1 MTAETLIFVATYNE
15 RENAGELIRQLEALG
30 LGADLLFL
38 DDASP
43 DGTGA
48 LLDDMAQDRPHLHVI
63 HRAGKGGV
71 GSAHQDGIAW
81 AYDHGYHRLVTLD
94 CDFSHSPADIPRMLA
109 VAEGCDVVVGSRWS
123 RRESLP
129 GWKFYRRV
137 LTTLGHSVTRR
148 LLGIPYDATGALRL
162 YDLRRVPRR
171 LFERVES
178 KGYSFFLESMFLLWR
193 NGYRVREVPIVL
205 PARTYGHSKMT
216 LRDVTDSLKRIDS
229 LWRDSLRDPERFRV
243 PGPPPE
249 PNPDLAGPQE
259 WDAYWSAKD
268 TRTHAIYDAIAST
281 YRDRVIRPRLVHF
294 IRKHFARGS
303 ALLHAGCGSGRVD
316 VDLQRDMD
324 LTAADISLRVLER
337 YTRNVPRAHRIEHA
351 DVLALPF
358 ADDSFDGAYNLGVVE
373 HFSGDEIRRHFRELA
388 RVVRP
393 GGKILI
399 FWPHARATSVA
410 VLKAAHWILKRRAD
424 GVRLHPP
431 EISLL
436 ASRAEL
442 DGLARELGLSVLDYA
457 FGIEDLFVQAVVVL
471 GV

>member
-1 MTAETLIFVATYNE
+1 M
-15 RENAGELIRQLEALG
+15 
-30 LGADLLFL
+30 
-38 DDASP
+38 
-43 DGTGA
+43 
-48 LLDDMAQDRPHLHVI
+48 
-63 HRAGKGGV
+63 
-71 GSAHQDGIAW
+71 
-81 AYDHGYHRLVTLD
+81 
-94 CDFSHSPADIPRMLA
+94 
-109 VAEGCDVVVGSRWS
+109 
-123 RRESLP
+123 
-129 GWKFYRRV
+129 
-137 LTTLGHSVTRR
+137 
-148 LLGIPYDATGALRL
+148 
-162 YDLRRVPRR
+162 
-171 LFERVES
+171 
-178 KGYSFFLESMFLLWR
+178 
-193 NGYRVREVPIVL
+193 
-205 PARTYGHSKMT
+205 
-216 LRDVTDSLKRIDS
+216 
-229 LWRDSLRDPERFRV
+229 
-243 PGPPPE
+243 
-249 PNPDLAGPQE
+249 
-259 WDAYWSAKD
+259 
-268 TRTHAIYDAIAST
+268 
-281 YRDRVIRPRLVHF
+281 
-294 IRKHFARGS
+294 
-303 ALLHAGCGSGRVD
+303 HAGCGSGRVD